1 VFQIEKLIK
10 IVLQPLHIS
19 VSAKPKVNLRAIN
32 QRHLFLSILKS
43 ALRISQPLPYLAAT
57 ILQFNLQLLS
67 NQFLY
72 WENEFYSLPMLISLW
87 LLLVSK
93 KEKRANSFPSIP
105 GGHDCQ
111 DKMRNGMNL
120 HNMARNVRKQKL
132 LVWFGAF
139 KDYGQMRDV

>member
-32 QRHLFLSILKS
+32 QRHLFLSIFKS
-43 ALRISQPLPYLAAT
+43 ALRVSQPLHYLAET
-57 ILQFNLQLLS
+57 IFQFNLQLLS

-72 WENEFYSLPMLISLW
+72 WENELYSLPMLISLW

-93 KEKRANSFPSIP
+93 IEKRANSFPSIP
-105 GGHDCQ
+105 GGHNC
-111 DKMRNGMNL
+111 GMNL
-120 HNMARNVRKQKL
+120 HNMARNVRREKL

-139 KDYGQMRDV
+139 KDYGQMREM